1 MTPAASNSMTDRP
14 STPANGQP
22 QPDSSLGL
30 ARMDDR
36 IFERFSEFIK
46 AELGI
51 KMPASKKTLLEARL
65 QKRLR
70 ELCIGSHKDYCDYL
84 FSPQG
89 MEEELVNLVDVVTT
103 NTTDF
108 FREPKHFTL
117 LLEMVLPKLF
127 SRLGAGRRLNL
138 WSAGCS
144 SGEEPYTLAMVLSEF
159 ARQNT
164 GFAYNILATDI
175 STQVLRMAVR
185 AVYPESK
192 IAPIPQEYRKRY
204 LLRSKDRTRRL
215 VRIGPEARS
224 HVRFRRLNFMED
236 FSFDDQLDI
245 IFCRNVVIYF
255 DRQTQEKLFSRFCR
269 KLLPGGYLFIGHS
282 ESLAGMNLP
291 LEPVAPTVYKR
302 I

>member
-1 MTPAASNSMTDRP
+1 MTERTRKTKPVGGQ
-14 STPANGQP
+14 NG
-22 QPDSSLGL
+22 SESLNL
-30 ARMDDR
+30 ARMNDR
-36 IFERFSEFIK
+36 IFDRFSEFIK

-70 ELCIGSHKDYCDYL
+70 ELCMSSHEEYCEYL

-108 FREPKHFTL
+108 FREPKHFEL
-117 LLEMVLPKLF
+117 LMSVVLPKLAARG
-127 SRLGAGRRLNL
+127 SRKVNV

-144 SGEEPYTLAMVLSEF
+144 SGEEPYTLSMVLSEF
-159 ARQNT
+159 ARQSN
-164 GFAYNILATDI
+164 GFTFNILATDI
-175 STQVLRMAVR
+175 STQVLRMAIR
-185 AVYPESK
+185 AVYPETK
-192 IAPIPQEYRKRY
+192 IGPIPTEYRKRY

-224 HVRFRRLNFMED
+224 HVRFRRLNFMEE

-255 DRQTQEKLFSRFCR
+255 DRQTQERLFSRFCG
-269 KLLPGGYLFIGHS
+269 KLVTGGYLFIGHS

-291 LEPVAPTVYKR
+291 LEPVAPTVYRK

>member
-1 MTPAASNSMTDRP
+1 MPERTRAAKSRTE
-14 STPANGQP
+14 AAHEA
-22 QPDSSLGL
+22 SSLT
-30 ARMDDR
+30 RMNDR

-46 AELGI
+46 SELGI
-51 KMPASKKTLLEARL
+51 KMPSSKKTLLEARL

-70 ELCIGSHKDYCDYL
+70 ELGMGTHEEYCEYL

-89 MEEELVNLVDVVTT
+89 MENELVNLVDVVTT

-108 FREPKHFTL
+108 FREPKHFDL
-117 LLEMVLPKLF
+117 LMGKVLPELHARGG
-127 SRLGAGRRLNL
+127 SGRNVNI

-159 ARQNT
+159 ARQNA
-164 GFAYNILATDI
+164 GFTFSILATDI

-185 AVYPESK
+185 AIYPETK
-192 IAPIPQEYRKRY
+192 IGPIPQEYRKRY

-215 VRIGPEARS
+215 VRIGPDARC

-236 FSFDDQLDI
+236 FSFDGQLDI

-255 DRQTQEKLFSRFCR
+255 DRPTQETLFSRFCR
-269 KLLPGGYLFIGHS
+269 KLAPGGYLFIGHS
-282 ESLAGMNLP
+282 ESLAGMDLP
-291 LEPVAPTVYKR
+291 LEPVAPTVYRKV
-302 I
+302 

>member
-1 MTPAASNSMTDRP
+1 MTDQNRQ
-14 STPANGQP
+14 SKVGNGQP
-22 QPDSSLGL
+22 HADSLGL

-46 AELGI
+46 SELGI
-51 KMPASKKTLLEARL
+51 KMPAAKKTLLEARL

-70 ELCIGSHKDYCDYL
+70 ELCIGSHEEYCEYL

-108 FREPKHFTL
+108 FREPKHFSL
-117 LLEMVLPKLF
+117 LLEHVLPTLF
-127 SRLGAGRRLNL
+127 ACPGSARRVNL

-159 ARQNT
+159 ARLNP
-164 GFAYNILATDI
+164 GFAFNILATDI

-192 IAPIPQEYRKRY
+192 IGPIPQEYRKRY

-215 VRIGPEARS
+215 VRIGPEARG
-224 HVRFRRLNFMED
+224 HVRFRRLNFMEN
-236 FSFDDQLDI
+236 FTFAEELDI

-282 ESLAGMNLP
+282 ESLAGMDLP
-291 LEPVAPTVYKR
+291 LEPVAPTVYR
-302 I
+302 RV

>member
-1 MTPAASNSMTDRP
+1 MPMPERTRKPKPAGGQ
-14 STPANGQP
+14 ST
-22 QPDSSLGL
+22 SESLTL
-30 ARMDDR
+30 ARMNDR
-36 IFERFSEFIK
+36 IFDRFSEFIK

-70 ELCIGSHKDYCDYL
+70 ELCMTSHEEYCDYL

-108 FREPKHFTL
+108 FREPKHFEL
-117 LLEMVLPKLF
+117 LMNVVLPKLAA
-127 SRLGAGRRLNL
+127 RGPRKVNV

-144 SGEEPYTLAMVLSEF
+144 SGEEPYTLSMVLCEF
-159 ARQNT
+159 ARQAS
-164 GFAYNILATDI
+164 GFTFNILATDI
-175 STQVLRMAVR
+175 STQVLRMAIR
-185 AVYPESK
+185 AVYPETK
-192 IAPIPQEYRKRY
+192 IGPIPTDYRKRY

-215 VRIGPEARS
+215 VRIGPEARG
-224 HVRFRRLNFMED
+224 HVRFRRLNFMEE

-255 DRQTQEKLFSRFCR
+255 DRQTQEKLFSRFCG
-269 KLLPGGYLFIGHS
+269 KLVTGGYLFIGHS

-291 LEPVAPTVYKR
+291 LEPVAPTVYRK

>member
-1 MTPAASNSMTDRP
+1 MTERIKPRATQTISES
-14 STPANGQP
+14 ST
-22 QPDSSLGL
+22 LT
-30 ARMDDR
+30 RMDTR

-51 KMPASKKTLLEARL
+51 KMPSSKKTLLEARL

-70 ELCIGSHKDYCDYL
+70 ELNMSTHEEYCDYL

-89 MEEELVNLVDVVTT
+89 MDEELVNLVDVVTT

-108 FREPKHFTL
+108 FREPKHFEL
-117 LLEMVLPKLF
+117 LQDKVLPELYARGG
-127 SRLGAGRRLNL
+127 SGRNVNI

-164 GFAYNILATDI
+164 GFTFSVLATDI

-185 AVYPESK
+185 AVYPETK
-192 IAPIPQEYRKRY
+192 IGPIPQDYRKRY

-215 VRIGPEARS
+215 VRIGPDARN
-224 HVRFRRLNFMED
+224 HVRFRRLNFMEE
-236 FSFDDQLDI
+236 FSFDGQLDI

-255 DRQTQEKLFSRFCR
+255 DRPTQETLFSRFCR
-269 KLLPGGYLFIGHS
+269 KLAPGGYLFIGHS

-291 LEPVAPTVYKR
+291 LEPVAPTVYR
-302 I
+302 RV

>member
-1 MTPAASNSMTDRP
+1 MPMPERTLKPKPAGGQSASE
-14 STPANGQP
+14 
-22 QPDSSLGL
+22 SLSL
-30 ARMDDR
+30 ARMNDR
-36 IFERFSEFIK
+36 IFDRFSEFIK

-70 ELCIGSHKDYCDYL
+70 ELCMTSHEEYCDYL

-108 FREPKHFTL
+108 FREPKHFEL
-117 LLEMVLPKLF
+117 LMNVVLPKLAA
-127 SRLGAGRRLNL
+127 RNHRKVNV

-144 SGEEPYTLAMVLSEF
+144 SGEEPYTLSMVLSEF
-159 ARQNT
+159 ARQAG
-164 GFAYNILATDI
+164 GFTFNILATDI
-175 STQVLRMAVR
+175 STQVLRMAIR
-185 AVYPESK
+185 AVYPETK
-192 IAPIPQEYRKRY
+192 IGPIPTEYRKRY

-215 VRIGPEARS
+215 VRIGPEARG
-224 HVRFRRLNFMED
+224 HVRFRRLNFMEE

-255 DRQTQEKLFSRFCR
+255 DRQTQEKLFSRFCG
-269 KLLPGGYLFIGHS
+269 KLVSGGYLFIGHS

-291 LEPVAPTVYKR
+291 LEPVAPTVYRK

>member
-1 MTPAASNSMTDRP
+1 MASVSRSDPT
-14 STPANGQP
+14 AL
-22 QPDSSLGL
+22 DSAREACGL
-30 ARMDDR
+30 TRMNQK
-36 IFERFSEFIK
+36 IFDRFSEFIK

-70 ELCIGSHKDYCDYL
+70 DLGMSSHEEYCEYL
-84 FSPQG
+84 FSPKG
-89 MEEELVNLVDVVTT
+89 MEMELVNLVDVVTT

-108 FREPKHFTL
+108 FREPKHFEL
-117 LLEMVLPKLF
+117 LSASVLPQLLSGGGK
-127 SRLGAGRRLNL
+127 RVNI

-144 SGEEPYTLAMVLSEF
+144 SGEEPYTLSMVLCEF
-159 ARQNT
+159 ARLNP
-164 GFAYNILATDI
+164 GFNFSILATDI

-192 IAPIPQEYRKRY
+192 IGPVPAEYRKRY

-215 VRIGPEARS
+215 VRIGPEARAN
-224 HVRFRRLNFMED
+224 VRFRRLNFMED
-236 FSFDDQLDI
+236 FSFDGHLDI

-255 DRQTQEKLFSRFCR
+255 DRQTQEMLFSRFCR
-269 KLLPGGYLFIGHS
+269 KLAKGGYLFIGHS
-282 ESLAGMNLP
+282 ESLSGMDLP
-291 LEPVAPTVYKR
+291 LEVVAPTVYRR

>member
-1 MTPAASNSMTDRP
+1 MTDRP
-14 STPANGQP
+14 KPSQTANGRSQS
-22 QPDSSLGL
+22 DSSLGL

-46 AELGI
+46 TELGI

-70 ELCIGSHKDYCDYL
+70 ELCIGSHEEYCDYL

-108 FREPKHFTL
+108 FREPRHFAL

-144 SGEEPYTLAMVLSEF
+144 SGEEPYTLAMVLNEF

-164 GFAYNILATDI
+164 GFAFKILATDI

-192 IAPIPQEYRKRY
+192 IEPIPEEYRKRY

-282 ESLAGMNLP
+282 ESLTGMDLP

-302 I
+302 V

>member
-1 MTPAASNSMTDRP
+1 MPMPERTRKPKPAGGQSASE
-14 STPANGQP
+14 
-22 QPDSSLGL
+22 SLSL

-36 IFERFSEFIK
+36 IFDRFSEFIK

-70 ELCIGSHKDYCDYL
+70 ELCMTSHEEYCDYL

-108 FREPKHFTL
+108 FREPKHFEL
-117 LLEMVLPKLF
+117 LMNVVLPKLAA
-127 SRLGAGRRLNL
+127 RNHRKVNV

-144 SGEEPYTLAMVLSEF
+144 SGEEPYTLSMVLSEF
-159 ARQNT
+159 ARQAG
-164 GFAYNILATDI
+164 GFTFNILATDI
-175 STQVLRMAVR
+175 STQVLRMAIR
-185 AVYPESK
+185 AVYPETK
-192 IAPIPQEYRKRY
+192 IGPIPTEYRKRY

-215 VRIGPEARS
+215 VRIGPEARG
-224 HVRFRRLNFMED
+224 HVRFRRLNFMEE

-255 DRQTQEKLFSRFCR
+255 DRQTQEKLFSRFCG
-269 KLLPGGYLFIGHS
+269 KLVSGGYLFIGHS

-291 LEPVAPTVYKR
+291 LEPVAPTVYRK

>member
-1 MTPAASNSMTDRP
+1 MPMTERTRKPKPAGGQSASE
-14 STPANGQP
+14 
-22 QPDSSLGL
+22 SLSL
-30 ARMDDR
+30 ARMNDR
-36 IFERFSEFIK
+36 IFDRFSEFIK

-70 ELCIGSHKDYCDYL
+70 ELCMTSHEEYCDYL

-108 FREPKHFTL
+108 FREPKHFEL
-117 LLEMVLPKLF
+117 LMGVVLPKLAA
-127 SRLGAGRRLNL
+127 RGARKVNV

-144 SGEEPYTLAMVLSEF
+144 SGEEPYTLSMVLSEF
-159 ARQNT
+159 ARQT
-164 GFAYNILATDI
+164 SGFTFNILATDI

-185 AVYPESK
+185 AVYPETK
-192 IAPIPQEYRKRY
+192 IGPIPAEYRKRY

-224 HVRFRRLNFMED
+224 HVRFRRLNFMEE

-269 KLLPGGYLFIGHS
+269 KLVTGGYLFIGHS

-291 LEPVAPTVYKR
+291 LEPVAPTVYRK

>member
-1 MTPAASNSMTDRP
+1 MTVAKPAKTRP
-14 STPANGQP
+14 QAPAEGP
-22 QPDSSLGL
+22 SLTH
-30 ARMDDR
+30 MDQR
-36 IFERFSEFIK
+36 VFERFSEFIK
-46 AELGI
+46 SELGI

-70 ELCIGSHKDYCDYL
+70 ELGMATHEEYCEFL

-89 MEEELVNLVDVVTT
+89 MDEELVNLVDVVTT

-108 FREPKHFTL
+108 FREPKHFEL
-117 LLEMVLPKLF
+117 LSTKVLPTLCERCGLTREVKV
-127 SRLGAGRRLNL
+127 

-159 ARQNT
+159 ARVNA
-164 GFAYNILATDI
+164 GFRFSIMATDI

-185 AVYPESK
+185 AIYPETK
-192 IAPIPQEYRKRY
+192 IGPIPPEYRKRY

-215 VRIGPEARS
+215 VRIGPEARG

-236 FSFDDQLDI
+236 FSFDGHLDV

-255 DRQTQEKLFSRFCR
+255 DRQTQEMLFSRFCR
-269 KLLPGGYLFIGHS
+269 KLAVGGYLFIGHS
-282 ESLAGMNLP
+282 ESLAGMDLP
-291 LEPVAPTVYKR
+291 LEPVAPTVYQR